1 MFRAL
6 DFSEFTTDPFVLNTY
21 TDPDQAIIL
30 LFLRDSLDLIT
41 QSSISYFND
50 PIKAYKTLQR
60 LYKPSLEQSRDT
72 LY

>member
-6 DFSEFTTDPFVLNTY
+6 DLSEFTTDLFVLNTY
-21 TDPDQAIIL
+21 INPDQAIIFFL
-30 LFLRDSLDLIT
+30 LKNSLDLVT

-60 LYKPSLEQSRDT
+60 LYKPSSEQS
-72 LY
+72 